1 MSATKAKAGKPGP
14 VIKTTYTSK
23 SIPIPDS
30 FLSTSA
36 ANVGQV
42 TYNKIDFSKTALPEY
57 TGLYAVVLDNVLSPA
72 ECTEL
77 IKLAQLS
84 AGAGEPGVEND
95 GWQPAMIN
103 AGPEGEFM
111 ATDYRNSD
119 RIIWDEKTVMHRLL
133 MRCFLSEQVQKDLA
147 VIDGSEHILGQ
158 KAVRLGHRWKLTR
171 LNERM
176 RFLRYGKGQFFKEHC
191 DGTYITP
198 DRRERT
204 FYTLHLYLND
214 SVSANPASAATSTS
228 GEAAPFPELLI
239 KGGATTFHSNDMA
252 RRLDVDPKAGRVL
265 IFQHRDLLH
274 SGDEVLEGVK
284 YTMRTD
290 LMFEFE
296 GSGDLGRR
304 RQH

>member
-1 MSATKAKAGKPGP
+1 MSAFPTKARAGMPSQ

-23 SIPIPDS
+23 LIPIPDS

-36 ANVGQV
+36 ANTGQV
-42 TYNKIDFSKTALPEY
+42 TYNKIDFSKTPLPEY
-57 TGLYAVVLDNVLSPA
+57 TGLYAVVLDNVLSAA

-84 AGAGEPGVEND
+84 AGAGDPGVEND

-103 AGPEGEFM
+103 AGPHGELM

-119 RIIWDEKTVMHRLL
+119 RIIWDENTVVDRLL

-147 VIDGSEHILGQ
+147 VIDGSEHI
-158 KAVRLGHRWKLTR
+158 RGHRWKLTR

-176 RFLRYGKGQFFKEHC
+176 RFLRYGKGQFFKEHY

-214 SVSANPASAATSTS
+214 SVNANPTSAATSTS
-228 GEAAPFPELLI
+228 EEAAPFPELLI
-239 KGGATTFHSNDMA
+239 KGGATTFHSNNMA

-265 IFQHRDLLH
+265 IFQHRGLLH
-274 SGDEVLEGVK
+274 SGDEVLEGIK

-290 LMFEFE
+290 LMFEE
-296 GSGDLGRR
+296 ASRDLGER